1 MKSCTGAGIVQHPL
15 MRTYM
20 HDADTSHRAEHMFYF
35 RHACKPFELH
45 VSRSLSM
52 CQPHVNITIPPLWQ
66 PWQRWVLRGGKHCS
80 TNSNTVNNHKST
92 TTTPPFQH
100 DSTVGACDA
109 ARPPCD
115 FVCSMLA
122 AMCGLATML
131 SAVPLVGCPVLMRS
145 PPGEQIVATVQ
156 WQVWREGHSNIH
168 SKIIEKKG
176 DVCLRFYAQTEQQHS
191 TATELQLCCFAF
203 ASVQL
208 SRHSSCGLANRRSPP
223 QCTAVVHGNN
233 MLSGNI
239 MA

>member
-1 MKSCTGAGIVQHPL
+1 

-35 RHACKPFELH
+35 PGCRDQCGMLANHSSCMFHDPYLCAN
-45 VSRSLSM
+45 
-52 CQPHVNITIPPLWQ
+52 QPHVNITIPPLWQ

-80 TNSNTVNNHKST
+80 TNSNTVNTNHLNHKST

-122 AMCGLATML
+122 AMCGLATPL
-131 SAVPLVGCPVLMRS
+131 SCAVPLVGCPVLMRS

-168 SKIIEKKG
+168 SKI
-176 DVCLRFYAQTEQQHS
+176 CNH
-191 TATELQLCCFAF
+191 
-203 ASVQL
+203 
-208 SRHSSCGLANRRSPP
+208 
-223 QCTAVVHGNN
+223 
-233 MLSGNI
+233 
-239 MA
+239 